1 LFKTFKSF
9 NRGAQFKFQDW
20 GQNLRVNAR
29 SRLTAL
35 YGFADPGDFQR
46 AHREM
51 IEQALQDGMTLRD
64 DRWSEAIAVGSLT
77 FVERVKSELGSRA
90 IHRAVERIDG
100 GSVLREERE
109 AYDGDL
115 GIKSTP
121 LRLKNT
127 ISWDENAETA

>member
-1 LFKTFKSF
+1 
-9 NRGAQFKFQDW
+9 
-20 GQNLRVNAR
+20 
-29 SRLTAL
+29 L

-51 IEQALQDGMTLRD
+51 IEQALHDGMTLRD

-100 GSVLREERE
+100 RSVLQEERE

-115 GIKSTP
+115 SIKSTP
-121 LRLKNT
+121 LMLKNT